1 MAPVKLSP
9 EEIQDIIED
18 IHCKLYVDDLEEAKR
33 ISNDLLEKCPNSAP
47 ALEAKAYVLHELNE
61 DEEAIK
67 LLSES
72 IAREPFSNF
81 EKYFLRGQLLSGD
94 EAMSDYEKAI
104 QILKVEISK
113 EKTAKDL
120 NGESIEMTNGKTEED
135 NDDDWEDVK
144 EEKNYERLLS
154 KVYCQIACELF
165 TKNSSANETFLPDTK
180 LVDVLENAKKSDATY
195 PETYGLMSQYHFML
209 GNKTQAKEVLEDS
222 RQAWDP
228 LPNTSNY
235 DDIEINIQKQICEA
249 LISSDMFSD
258 ARTYIEKLFE
268 EELFYQNFM
277 SAKLLFHRGNAD
289 EMEKAKEHIIVALT
303 LTEEED
309 SGVDLE
315 EVVDVLR
322 DINEVLGK
330 SELDGFD
337 EAYQEGDE
345 DEDESDDDEAGARLE
360 NELLSRAAEE
370 EMDDD

>member
-258 ARTYIEKLFE
+258 ASTFIEKLFE
-268 EELFYQNFM
+268 EEKEPERFYRNFL

-289 EMEKAKEHIIVALT
+289 EMEKAKKHIIEATEALVDSIE
-303 LTEEED
+303 LTE
-309 SGVDLE
+309 VL
-315 EVVDVLR
+315 DVLR
-322 DINEVLGK
+322 DINKVLGK
-330 SELDGFD
+330 DEEDGYEYD
-337 EAYQEGDE
+337 GLVTCREE
-345 DEDESDDDEAGARLE
+345 DEDESDDEEAGARLP
-360 NELLSRAAEE
+360 LWAA
-370 EMDDD
+370 